1 MPRSPNLAAPALAAL
16 AFAAGL
22 LPEGAGAWGSG
33 HLDWQRQLHEALP
46 PAFMKRIAPE
56 TEELAIR
63 EWSKYPDSFESFE
76 SEAGLIG
83 PEGLATLERYGV
95 ARRYDLHSE
104 RARAVAF
111 LLLVEALRA
120 GRHETALFW
129 VANIGHSVADMP
141 ASNHDPLLH
150 LATYD
155 WSQLPLRLADGGE
168 LREAVGML
176 DLSHVARHPEGK
188 SAFAAAVERLCLRD
202 DGRDAR
208 AALLEIMRY
217 GQEGAA
223 YCAARGPRIWEAAL
237 ARATVDNPETR
248 AALFEPV
255 AELGAWA
262 LVRVARDFEVA
273 LRLAES
279 GEALPEID
287 EALLAEHAGQI
298 DALLAERRLEDE
310 ALYSGLRRPLGET
323 GSPAG
328 GNGGAGPVGVVLEP
342 AWRMNE
348 GMTGF
353 GDRVLAAM
361 VCRTLGDA
369 GRPYATLDLRDVLAD
384 RLPDP
389 AAMPVLVFAARQAGN
404 YHAYRREAL
413 EEALRRYREA
423 GGAVLWIGGRG
434 RPLAAPALAPAF
446 EQAEPG
452 PWPVSA
458 EALPGSRLA
467 LVGGD
472 AQGDGEWTF
481 LRNPYT
487 PAGWHRPYGPLHLPK
502 GGASDVGIETLLELR
517 SGDERFL
524 VGAVERPSAEAG
536 EPGKPVV
543 GPVAWLPTYALHP
556 WLFVEAGTVEAADLL
571 RLDEAG
577 ARIFFEAL
585 DRIAP

>member
-1 MPRSPNLAAPALAAL
+1 MSGIPAPVPFLLAAL
-16 AFAAGL
+16 GCAVAL
-22 LPEGAGAWGSG
+22 LPGSAGAWGSG

-46 PAFMKRIAPE
+46 PAFMERIAPE
-56 TEELAIR
+56 TEALAVR
-63 EWSKYPDSFESFE
+63 EWSKYIDSFESFE
-76 SEAGLIG
+76 SEAGIIG

-111 LLLVEALRA
+111 LLLVEALKA

-129 VANIGHSVADMP
+129 IANIGHSVADMP
-141 ASNHDPLLH
+141 ACNHDPLLH

-155 WSQLPLRLADGGE
+155 WSQVPLRLPCGAE
-168 LREAVGML
+168 LHEAVGML

-188 SAFAAAVERLCLRD
+188 IAFAAAVERLRLRD

-208 AALLEIMRY
+208 TALLGIMRY

-237 ARATVDNPETR
+237 ARVAEDTPETR

-262 LVRVARDFEVA
+262 LARVARDFEVA

-279 GEALPEID
+279 GETLPEID
-287 EALLAEHAGQI
+287 EALLAEHAVQI
-298 DALLAERRLEDE
+298 DSLLAERRLEDE
-310 ALYSGLRRPLGET
+310 ALYAGILRPLGQT
-323 GSPAG
+323 GDSAAENSGSRPI
-328 GNGGAGPVGVVLEP
+328 GVALEP
-342 AWRMNE
+342 TWRMNE

-361 VCRTLGDA
+361 VCRALEDV
-369 GRPYATLDLRDVLAD
+369 GRPRATLDLRSILEDG
-384 RLPDP
+384 LPDP
-389 AAMPVLVFAARQAGN
+389 AAMPVLVLAARQVGN
-404 YHAYRREAL
+404 YHAYRRDAL
-413 EEALRRYREA
+413 EKALRRYREA

-446 EQAEPG
+446 AQAEPG
-452 PWPVSA
+452 PWPVTS
-458 EALPGSRLA
+458 EALAGSRLA

-472 AQGDGEWTF
+472 ASEDAGWT
-481 LRNPYT
+481 LRRDPHT
-487 PAGWHRPYGPLHLPK
+487 PAGWHRPYGPLHLPEAVETAK
-502 GGASDVGIETLLELR
+502 GIEPLLELR
-517 SGDERFL
+517 SGEERFL
-524 VGAVERPSAEAG
+524 VGAVERHSGDPAT
-536 EPGKPVV
+536 
-543 GPVAWLPTYALHP
+543 GPFAWLPTYALHP
-556 WLFVEAGTVEAADLL
+556 WLLAEASTVPTADLL
-571 RLDEAG
+571 RLDESG
-577 ARIFFEAL
+577 ARIFMEAL